1 MRQVFGGA
9 VLASAGIAALIE
21 AHTYKPHRPEIE
33 PLSTTPLPRGSY
45 DLLRIAGWA
54 LVVFGAVI
62 IITGLISYWT
72 AQTLWMEEELRGSSR
87 TKGKRSAGTAA
98 EKI

>member
-9 VLASAGIAALIE
+9 VLVSAGIAAFIE

-33 PLSTTPLPRGSY
+33 PLSTAPLSRDAY

-62 IITGLISYWT
+62 IVTGLIRYW
-72 AQTLWMEEELRGSSR
+72 AEQTQGMEEQLKELSR
-87 TKGKRSAGTAA
+87 TNARRRVGAA
-98 EKI
+98 TEKS